1 MPFYPNVTFL
11 TSAAEAHQLAPDTGR
26 EIAFAGRSN
35 AGKSSAINAITERT
49 ALARVS
55 RTPGRTQLINFFE
68 LGNERRLVDLPGY
81 GFAKVPE
88 QVRARWL
95 ELMEHYFNVRES
107 LVGLVLIVDSRRGL
121 GAQDTAMLEWML
133 ARGRHAHVLLTK
145 SDKLNRRDAQRVL
158 NETQAACS
166 DTAVTA
172 QLFSAHART
181 GLDDARE
188 VMERWLGE
196 DGSAA
201 DGGRQCSAARQGA
214 SRKGVETGLEKKGPG
229 GAFAATEADQ
239 PGMGMTNRVC
249 PLREKSGE
257 RVNAHRIRWG
267 CPMKVPAPAAA
278 KCFT

>member
-1 MPFYPNVTFL
+1 MPFYPHVTFL
-11 TSAAEAHQLAPDTGR
+11 TSAAEPHQLAADIGR

-88 QVRARWL
+88 RVRAHWL

-121 GAQDTAMLEWML
+121 GPQDTEMLEWML
-133 ARGRHAHVLLTK
+133 ARGRQAHVLLTK

-172 QLFSAHART
+172 QLFSAHARI
-181 GLDDARE
+181 GLDVARE
-188 VMERWLGE
+188 VMQRWLGK
-196 DGSAA
+196 DGSA
-201 DGGRQCSAARQGA
+201 
-214 SRKGVETGLEKKGPG
+214 
-229 GAFAATEADQ
+229 
-239 PGMGMTNRVC
+239 
-249 PLREKSGE
+249 
-257 RVNAHRIRWG
+257 NA
-267 CPMKVPAPAAA
+267 
-278 KCFT
+278 

>member
-1 MPFYPNVTFL
+1 MPFYSHVTFL
-11 TSAAEAHQLAPDTGR
+11 TSAAEPHQLAPDAGR

-68 LGNERRLVDLPGY
+68 LGDERRLVDLPGY

-121 GAQDTAMLEWML
+121 GPQDAVMLEWML
-133 ARGRHAHVLLTK
+133 ARGRHSHILLTK
-145 SDKLNRRDAQRVL
+145 SDKLNRSDGQRVL
-158 NETQAACS
+158 KETQAACS
-166 DTAVTA
+166 DTAVTV

-181 GLDDARE
+181 GLDAARD
-188 VMERWLGE
+188 VMRRWLGE
-196 DGSAA
+196 AGTA
-201 DGGRQCSAARQGA
+201 
-214 SRKGVETGLEKKGPG
+214 
-229 GAFAATEADQ
+229 
-239 PGMGMTNRVC
+239 
-249 PLREKSGE
+249 
-257 RVNAHRIRWG
+257 NA
-267 CPMKVPAPAAA
+267 
-278 KCFT
+278 

>member
-1 MPFYPNVTFL
+1 MAIYPDVTFL

-26 EIAFAGRSN
+26 EVAFAGRSN
-35 AGKSSAINAITERT
+35 SGKSSAINAITER
-49 ALARVS
+49 AGLARVS

-107 LVGLVLIVDSRRGL
+107 LAGLVLIVDSRRGL
-121 GAQDTAMLEWML
+121 KAEDTAMLEWML

-145 SDKLNRRDAQRVL
+145 SDKLNRRDAERVL
-158 NETQAACS
+158 KETREACS

-181 GLDDARE
+181 GLDAARA
-188 VMERWLGE
+188 VMDGWLG
-196 DGSAA
+196 G
-201 DGGRQCSAARQGA
+201 Q
-214 SRKGVETGLEKKGPG
+214 
-229 GAFAATEADQ
+229 EA
-239 PGMGMTNRVC
+239 
-249 PLREKSGE
+249 
-257 RVNAHRIRWG
+257 
-267 CPMKVPAPAAA
+267 
-278 KCFT
+278 